1 MSGEPEEEARE
12 YQMVIQV
19 QLLWKK
25 EGRKGEL
32 GLARKNLRQQHSSG
46 QASGKSFC
54 QNHLKALLICSS
66 YDLSFITAATIG
78 TTT

>member
-12 YQMVIQV
+12 YQMVIQA

-32 GLARKNLRQQHSSG
+32 GLARKNLRQQHSS
-46 QASGKSFC
+46 K
-54 QNHLKALLICSS
+54 KALARPVGSP
-66 YDLSFITAATIG
+66 FARITLRLY
-78 TTT
+78 

>member
-25 EGRKGEL
+25 EGRKEGIRV
-32 GLARKNLRQQHSSG
+32 A
-46 QASGKSFC
+46 
-54 QNHLKALLICSS
+54 
-66 YDLSFITAATIG
+66 
-78 TTT
+78 